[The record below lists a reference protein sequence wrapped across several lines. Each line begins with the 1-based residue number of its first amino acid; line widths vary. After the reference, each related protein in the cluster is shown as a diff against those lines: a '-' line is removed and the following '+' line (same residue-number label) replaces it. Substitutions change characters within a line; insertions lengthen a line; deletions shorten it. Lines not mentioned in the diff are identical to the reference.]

1 VDFKLFS
8 GRVVKLDMDENL
20 SVGDYMEQLSSRE
33 GIPKETMALIYNR
46 KRLQEKD
53 NLAKLYAE
61 KRG

>member
-1 VDFKLFS
+1 
-8 GRVVKLDMDENL
+8 MDENL